1 MKYKELKSEQDFANY
16 WNLTY
21 IRDTLDEVCGGRE
34 TASIREAR
42 KSIDELAEYLKLEL
56 GTSDQEIFE

>member
-1 MKYKELKSEQDFANY
+1 MRKYKELKSEQDFANY

-21 IRDTLDEVCGGRE
+21 VRDTLDQFNP
-34 TASIREAR
+34 TATVRAAI

-56 GTSDQEIFE
+56 GTCDQEYFE